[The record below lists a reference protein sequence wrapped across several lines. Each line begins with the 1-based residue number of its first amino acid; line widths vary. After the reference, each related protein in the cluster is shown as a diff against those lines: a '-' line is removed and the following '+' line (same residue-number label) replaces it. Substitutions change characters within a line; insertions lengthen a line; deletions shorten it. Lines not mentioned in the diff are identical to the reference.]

1 MEEDKPE
8 EFVDFSAKYKEW
20 VAVKRLR
27 IMPQTKP
34 EEIAYHLAGIRSTID
49 SKMFR
54 VLGIDV
60 DSIDERIKQV
70 PKSGKG
76 APAVSQAL
84 TELEKPEFKRAIADA
99 CSSQVLLPFAKTY
112 ALNKMINESGTE
124 TSLSQ
129 LALSKVFKE
138 LKPPKAPGRLSK
150 GLKPKA

>member
-1 MEEDKPE
+1 
-8 EFVDFSAKYKEW
+8 
-20 VAVKRLR
+20 
-27 IMPQTKP
+27 
-34 EEIAYHLAGIRSTID
+34 
-49 SKMFR
+49 MFR

-129 LALSKVFKE
+129 LALSKFFKE
-138 LKPPKAPGRLSK
+138 LKPPKAPGRISK